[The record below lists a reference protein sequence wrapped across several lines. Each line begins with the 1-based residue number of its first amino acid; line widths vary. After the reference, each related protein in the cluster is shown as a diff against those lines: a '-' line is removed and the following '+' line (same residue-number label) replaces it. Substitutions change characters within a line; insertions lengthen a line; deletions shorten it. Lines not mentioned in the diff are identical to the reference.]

1 MTQFSFVNNTVAI
14 PSSTTHKLIN
24 LDDVYFITIKLFSSQ
39 ANYHYQIQMVFSD
52 KEKLTDHIIQ
62 ETVDGRFIQSVQL
75 YVMLDKID
83 IEQLG
88 YGYAPSSIVCIQDG
102 KNIQVLNLDKAEGF
116 NIHQSSSSNVAIDS
130 DSSFFD
136 ITFSKQN
143 QTNGNSIVC
152 HKSEDVKVKVSVVF
166 NYLYQYGIE
175 TDIKQLIKAIKELD
189 KNPDIVISTQLS
201 NIVCFLE
208 EHGLDDGYITIHQ

>member
-1 MTQFSFVNNTVAI
+1 MTQFSFANNTVAI

-24 LDDVYFITIKLFSSQ
+24 LDDVYFITIKPFSSQ
-39 ANYHYQIQMVFSD
+39 ADHHYQIHMVFCH

-62 ETVDGRFIQSVQL
+62 ENTDGRFIQSIEL

-83 IEQLG
+83 ITQI
-88 YGYAPSSIVCIQDG
+88 AHPSIVCIEDG
-102 KNIQVLNLDKAEGF
+102 KNIQVLNLDKADGF

-136 ITFSKQN
+136 ITFNKQN

-175 TDIKQLIKAIKELD
+175 TDIKQLIQAIKELD

-208 EHGLDDGYITIHQ
+208 EHGLEDGYITIHQ